1 VKKNTWIV
9 EVANAMDS
17 SPQDV
22 RSANGFEQWD
32 HRERSKEKNQ
42 KIRKKL
48 KYDAV

>member
-1 VKKNTWIV
+1 
-9 EVANAMDS
+9 MDS

-22 RSANGFEQWD
+22 RSANAFKQWD
-32 HRERSKEKNQ
+32 HRERSKEKNL